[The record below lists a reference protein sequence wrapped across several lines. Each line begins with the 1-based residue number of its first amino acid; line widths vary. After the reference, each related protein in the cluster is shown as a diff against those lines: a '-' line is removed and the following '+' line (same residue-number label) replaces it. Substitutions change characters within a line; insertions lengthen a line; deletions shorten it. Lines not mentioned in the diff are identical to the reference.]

1 MSFFSRFGFGNVSL
15 PFIGIGMAGTLV
27 LGIAAAPA
35 SAQGLGLAGLA
46 LPLLQGVLG
55 AGGAGIGS
63 PYGSPYE
70 MPVGLPVAE
79 LEDGVLPPSGLTP
92 LPYAQ
97 AWQQQQQR
105 CNTGRLIGGLVGGG
119 IGYATSQGD
128 GRSWAIPL
136 GALIGSQLGCNAS
149 NGRVGFW

>member
-1 MSFFSRFGFGNVSL
+1 MSSYSRFGFGKALL
-15 PFIGIGMAGTLV
+15 PLMGLGVAGSFLLGM
-27 LGIAAAPA
+27 AAAPA

-46 LPLLQGVLG
+46 LPLLQGLQ
-55 AGGAGIGS
+55 
-63 PYGSPYE
+63 

-92 LPYAQ
+92 QPYAQ

-105 CNTGRLIGGLVGGG
+105 CNTGRLIGGLAGGG
-119 IGYATSQGD
+119 IGYASSQGD